1 MATIKLKKILDTAK
15 TPTYG
20 TKSSACFDIYAASDA
35 NIYPGDCVAV
45 RTGLIFDIP
54 EGYELLIRPRS
65 GISMKTKLRIPNSPG
80 TVDSDYKQEVRILL
94 ENISKMDLF
103 KIKAGDRIAQGTLK
117 AVEKVEFKEVD
128 EVEDTGRGGF
138 GSTGV

>member
-1 MATIKLKKILDTAK
+1 MAHIKLKKVLDTAK

-20 TKSSACFDIYAASDA
+20 TEGSACFDIYAASDA
-35 NIYPGDCVAV
+35 KIYPGQCVAV

-80 TVDSDYKQEVRILL
+80 TVDSDYKSEVRILM
-94 ENISKMDLF
+94 ENIDNLHLF
-103 KIKAGDRIAQGTLK
+103 NVKTGDRIAQGTLK
-117 AVEKVEFKEVD
+117 KVEQVTFEQVD
-128 EVEDTGRGGF
+128 EVVATGRGGF